1 MIRPMQYKDCSTVA
15 RLWRD
20 DLDVPIAMDESVRRT
35 FEKMRE
41 DSRYFTYVAEEDG
54 VVAGFI
60 TCVEVLSFDDPD
72 GYVKINGIAVLPEFR
87 RRGIGKQL
95 AERAELDARQR
106 GANSIGVATSF
117 KRTAS
122 QAMFDKLG
130 YEKSAYWFHKKF
142 SLPEAA
148 EQFNG

>member
-1 MIRPMQYKDCSTVA
+1 M
-15 RLWRD
+15 WRD

-117 KRTAS
+117 KRTGS
-122 QAMFDKLG
+122 QAMFGKLG